1 MIMPKS
7 LATQKGEHLQQ
18 PRGNQI
24 AVNLHA
30 VRRKGN
36 PVVGNANQDAIRRNP
51 AKRVNAKNRS
61 PVPRKI
67 LPAKKETNPVPIKK
81 KTVLRK
87 NGRSN
92 FLFSSYYPTPAL
104 KL

>member
-1 MIMPKS
+1 
-7 LATQKGEHLQQ
+7 
-18 PRGNQI
+18 
-24 AVNLHA
+24 
-30 VRRKGN
+30 
-36 PVVGNANQDAIRRNP
+36 
-51 AKRVNAKNRS
+51 VNAKNRS

-81 KTVLRK
+81 RTVLRK